1 MRLPLPISVFA
12 ALCAALVVTACSD
25 DIPTAA
31 GDESFPAQGR
41 ASTFEVL
48 LSADSLTTRVGSFS
62 DFTGPGDAGYLIVAD
77 SFGGDL
83 DAHALVRFTD
93 APESVQFS
101 SGGNTF
107 IDSAFAYT
115 PGNLVARV
123 DTSASATVGT
133 VLQLW
138 SLGQEWNPASTTW
151 ERATDSTL
159 WDEPGGTRAEL
170 LSEAAATPAAG
181 DSVLLPLDSAQVAR
195 IAAAG
200 FPGLLLTARGAPGRV
215 RFTIAGLATA
225 VRPASRAD
233 TTIAQTLMQG
243 PRTFIF
249 TPEPPR
255 PDGFWEA
262 GGIRSART
270 LFRLR
275 IPETVSACGEAP
287 SAECGTVALE
297 DVTVNSASLLLT
309 PVPVPGGFAPLG
321 TTTLSL
327 RSVFEPDLGGA
338 APLGP
343 LVTDQ
348 RFVGSATV
356 FAQGRLTAGDTVVAI
371 PIGQYL
377 QTVARADSSAVTLA
391 LLGEPEAASFGVAFF
406 QPAARLRIV
415 YTLPSSSPLL

>member
-1 MRLPLPISVFA
+1 MRLRRPHFLFA
-12 ALCAALVVTACSD
+12 ALCAATVVTACSD
-25 DIPTAA
+25 DIPTASGEDA
-31 GDESFPAQGR
+31 FPPQGR
-41 ASTFEVL
+41 ASTFDVL
-48 LSADSLTTRVGSFS
+48 LSADSLTVEVGRFS
-62 DFTGPGDAGYLIVAD
+62 DYTGPGDAAYLIVAD
-77 SFGGDL
+77 DFGGVL

-93 APESVQFS
+93 APQSVQFS
-101 SGGNTF
+101 SGGTTF
-107 IDSAFAYT
+107 IDTAFVYA
-115 PGNLVARV
+115 PGNLIARV
-123 DTSASATVGT
+123 DTSASAAAGT

-138 SLGQEWNPASTTW
+138 AVGQEWSPANTTW

-159 WDEPGGTRAEL
+159 WQEPGGTRAEL
-170 LSEAAATPAAG
+170 LSEASATPSAG

-195 IAAAG
+195 IADPD

-215 RFTIAGLATA
+215 RLTLAGLATA
-225 VRPASRAD
+225 LRPASRTD

-255 PDGFWEA
+255 SVGAWEA

-275 IPETVSACGEAP
+275 IPDRISACGDP
-287 SAECGTVALE
+287 PPTSCGTVALE
-297 DVTVNSASLLLT
+297 DVTVNSASLLFT
-309 PVPVPGGFAPLG
+309 PVPVPGGFGPLG

-327 RSVFEPDLGGA
+327 RSVFEPGLGRA

-348 RFVGSATV
+348 RFVGAATV
-356 FAQGRLTAGDTVVAI
+356 FAQGRLAPGDTVVAI

-377 QTVARADSSAVTLA
+377 QSVARADSTAVTLA
-391 LLGEPEAASFGVAFF
+391 LLGEPEAASFGVAWF

-415 YTLPSSSPLL
+415 YTLPSRTPLP

>member
-1 MRLPLPISVFA
+1 MRLRTSQSSFA
-12 ALCAALVVTACSD
+12 ALCVALLFAGCSN

-31 GDESFPAQGR
+31 GEDAFPPERR

-48 LSADSLTTRVGSFS
+48 LSSDSLSTEIGRFS
-62 DFTGPGDAGYLIVAD
+62 DYTGPGDAGYLIVAAD
-77 SFGGDL
+77 FGGEL
-83 DAHALVRFTD
+83 YAHALLRFTD

-101 SGGNTF
+101 SGGTTF
-107 IDSAFAYT
+107 IDTAFVYA

-123 DTSASATVGT
+123 DTSASVTAGA

-138 SLGQEWNPASTTW
+138 ALGQEWDPASTTW

-159 WDEPGGTRAEL
+159 WDEAGGTRAEL
-170 LSEAAATPAAG
+170 LSEAAATPSAG

-195 IAAAG
+195 IAAAD
-200 FPGLLLTARGAPGRV
+200 FPGLLLTARGVPGRV
-215 RFTIAGLATA
+215 RLTVLGLATA
-225 VRPASRAD
+225 LRPASRSD
-233 TTIAQTLMQG
+233 TTIAQTLMAG

-255 PDGFWEA
+255 AVSAWEA

-270 LFRLR
+270 IFRLR
-275 IPETVSACGEAP
+275 IPERVPACGEPLA
-287 SAECGTVALE
+287 AQCGTVALE
-297 DVTVNSASLLLT
+297 DVTVNSASLLFT

-327 RSVFEPDLGGA
+327 RSVFEPGLGRA

-348 RFVGSATV
+348 QPGAGGVV
-356 FAQGRLTAGDTVVAI
+356 FAQGRFTAGDTVVAI

-377 QTVARADSSAVTLA
+377 QSVARADSSAVTLA
-391 LLGEPEAASFGVAFF
+391 LLGEPEAASFGVVWFE
-406 QPAARLRIV
+406 PAARLRIV
-415 YTLPSSSPLL
+415 YTLPSSTPLP